1 MSNETEIAET
11 ETPVVYA
18 DFLENVLNF
27 VECLPTKKDV
37 DCTPEEREIND
48 DLNLIIGFVEGLQ
61 MKDRDKTIPYDF
73 LEREHWDFVRRQSE
87 KSDVDNMGDFR
98 F

>member
-11 ETPVVYA
+11 ETPVTYS
-18 DFLENVLNF
+18 DFIEQILCFAEN
-27 VECLPTKKDV
+27 LPTKDYK

-48 DLNLIIGFVEGLQ
+48 DINLIIGFVEGLQ
-61 MKDRDKTIPYDF
+61 LRNRDKTIPYVFD
-73 LEREHWDFVRRQSE
+73 EQEHWDNFRKESE
-87 KSDVDNMGDFR
+87 EVGIDPGELR